1 VLATTDF
8 EKLARFQAKAMGL
21 PNLRIVVIPAPLGG
35 TSPEVAL
42 AKVADALETIAA
54 MFNA

>member
-1 VLATTDF
+1 MLATSDF

-35 TSPEVAL
+35 TSPEAAL
-42 AKVADALETIAA
+42 AKVPAALDAIAA

>member
-1 VLATTDF
+1 VLATSDF
-8 EKLARFQAKAMGL
+8 EKLSRFQAKAMGL

-42 AKVADALETIAA
+42 AKVAGALETIAA

>member
-1 VLATTDF
+1 
-8 EKLARFQAKAMGL
+8 MGL

-35 TSPEVAL
+35 TPPEVAL
-42 AKVADALETIAA
+42 AKVPEALEVIAG